1 MTDSIAP
8 AASAASP
15 ARSAAHEVSTSTVT
29 ALFEARVDRQPDETA
44 VRHLSA
50 AMTYAELDRA
60 AETLSARLRSRGV
73 GRGDVVGVFVQR
85 SIPMV
90 IGILAVLKTG
100 AAYAPQDA
108 RISPR
113 MLLGR
118 VAASSRMRIALT
130 TEEFLDAMPD
140 AVDAMVIDTALIDDT
155 QFDDTQ
161 FDDTQLDDAGAVMTR
176 ASVDRRASDV
186 CAVIYTSGTTG
197 SPNGVQV
204 TDGNLVNLFRNTPG
218 DLGIGRGT
226 TVGQVLNIAFDM
238 AMWEI
243 LGTLVNGGTLVIRGS
258 DIAETAEQVDVLIA
272 TPSIVSTL
280 SSARC
285 HARTVV
291 VAGERCPQALAD
303 EWAAEHRFLNSCGP
317 TEITIINTLVE
328 HVPGRALS
336 IGTPVPGTTVY
347 VLDDE
352 QQPVPAGEIGE
363 MWVGG
368 AGVTLGYIG
377 DPELTAQRYLPDPF
391 SADGGRMFRTRDVG
405 RWTSRG
411 ELEHLSRT
419 DDQVKVR
426 GFRVELDSVS
436 RALETSLSCTTAV
449 TVQLD
454 ARRLGAVI
462 TPASADPEAAR
473 AAVAALLPYYCVPS
487 DIITVDRIPLTAR
500 GKADRAAVLRMIDT
514 GARPRR
520 VA

>member
-1 MTDSIAP
+1 MTDTIAP
-8 AASAASP
+8 AASTITRPSSPSRTEPSAS
-15 ARSAAHEVSTSTVT
+15 VT
-29 ALFEARVDRQPDETA
+29 ALFEANVARHPDEQA
-44 VRHLSA
+44 VRHQSA
-50 AMTYAELDRA
+50 SMTYAELDQAAGILAAHLRA
-60 AETLSARLRSRGV
+60 RGI
-73 GRGDVVGVFVQR
+73 GRGDVVGVFLQR

-90 IGILAVLKTG
+90 VGILAVLKTG

-108 RISPR
+108 RIAPR
-113 MLLGR
+113 VLLGR
-118 VAASSRMRIALT
+118 VAASSRMRVALT
-130 TEEFLDAMPD
+130 TEEFLGAMPD
-140 AVDAMVIDTALIDDT
+140 GIDAVPIDGIPSDGTRIDGTRIDGMETAVT
-155 QFDDTQ
+155 HAF
-161 FDDTQLDDAGAVMTR
+161 
-176 ASVDRRASDV
+176 VDRRASDV

-204 TDGNLVNLFRNTPG
+204 TDGNLVNLFRNAPG

-258 DIAETAEQVDVLIA
+258 DIAATAEQVDVLIA

-285 HARTVV
+285 RARTVV

-352 QQPVPAGEIGE
+352 RRPVPDGEIGE

-473 AAVAALLPYYCVPS
+473 AAVAVLLPYYCVPS
-487 DIITVDRIPLTAR
+487 DIIAVDRIPLTTR
-500 GKADRAAVLRMIDT
+500 GKADREAVLRMVDT
-514 GARPRR
+514 AARPRR

>member
-15 ARSAAHEVSTSTVT
+15 AHSAAHEVPASTVT

-118 VAASSRMRIALT
+118 VAASSSMRIALT

-140 AVDAMVIDTALIDDT
+140 AVDAMVIDTALIDGT

-161 FDDTQLDDAGAVMTR
+161 FDDTGAVVTR
-176 ASVDRRASDV
+176 ASVGRRASDV

-204 TDGNLVNLFRNTPG
+204 THGNLVNLFRNSPG

-258 DIAETAEQVDVLIA
+258 DIAATAEQVDVLIA

>member
-15 ARSAAHEVSTSTVT
+15 ARSASHEVPDSTVT

-155 QFDDTQ
+155 QL
-161 FDDTQLDDAGAVMTR
+161 DDTQLDDAGAVMTR

-280 SSARC
+280 
-285 HARTVV
+285 
-291 VAGERCPQALAD
+291 
-303 EWAAEHRFLNSCGP
+303 
-317 TEITIINTLVE
+317 
-328 HVPGRALS
+328 
-336 IGTPVPGTTVY
+336 
-347 VLDDE
+347 
-352 QQPVPAGEIGE
+352 
-363 MWVGG
+363 
-368 AGVTLGYIG
+368 
-377 DPELTAQRYLPDPF
+377 
-391 SADGGRMFRTRDVG
+391 
-405 RWTSRG
+405 
-411 ELEHLSRT
+411 
-419 DDQVKVR
+419 
-426 GFRVELDSVS
+426 
-436 RALETSLSCTTAV
+436 
-449 TVQLD
+449 
-454 ARRLGAVI
+454 
-462 TPASADPEAAR
+462 
-473 AAVAALLPYYCVPS
+473 
-487 DIITVDRIPLTAR
+487 
-500 GKADRAAVLRMIDT
+500 
-514 GARPRR
+514 
-520 VA
+520 

>member
-1 MTDSIAP
+1 
-8 AASAASP
+8 
-15 ARSAAHEVSTSTVT
+15 
-29 ALFEARVDRQPDETA
+29 
-44 VRHLSA
+44 
-50 AMTYAELDRA
+50 MTYAELDRA

-118 VAASSRMRIALT
+118 VAASSHMRIALT

-155 QFDDTQ
+155 QL
-161 FDDTQLDDAGAVMTR
+161 DDTQLDDAGAVMTR

-352 QQPVPAGEIGE
+352 RQPVPAGEIGE

>member
-1 MTDSIAP
+1 MTDSIAR

-15 ARSAAHEVSTSTVT
+15 ARSAAHEIPDSTVT

-118 VAASSRMRIALT
+118 VAASSRMRVALT
-130 TEEFLDAMPD
+130 TEDFLNAMPD
-140 AVDAMVIDTALIDDT
+140 AVDAMVIDTALI
-155 QFDDTQ
+155 
-161 FDDTQLDDAGAVMTR
+161 DDTQLDDAGAVMTR